1 MYNNILRRLW
11 LPPNSH
17 GTHPFVLC
25 REVVFFWRLFR
36 TLNLDCPGLSS
47 FGVSFIGDSI
57 VYMLRWI
64 SIWTSLHDNLLYM
77 IT

>member
-1 MYNNILRRLW
+1 MYNNISRRLW
-11 LPPNSH
+11 LPLNSH

-25 REVVFFWRLFR
+25 REVVFFWRLF
-36 TLNLDCPGLSS
+36 PGLSS